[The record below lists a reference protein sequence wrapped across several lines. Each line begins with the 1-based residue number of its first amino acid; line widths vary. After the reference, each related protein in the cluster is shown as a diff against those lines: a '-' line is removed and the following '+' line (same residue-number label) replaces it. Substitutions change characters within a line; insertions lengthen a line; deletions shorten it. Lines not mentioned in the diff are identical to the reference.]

1 MRARPSG
8 LSWRFFSATVR
19 SIGGLPGP
27 RFAGASVRRARA
39 CCMRAISTSSS
50 ARIDSSFMRQVY
62 RIRNGVSIIRVYFQP
77 DTNADTDAAT
87 IANLA
92 VSDMKD
98 LPPGTLPPVVLKS
111 DASSLSVCL
120 VTTNGGGMSD
130 GALKDVAQNFVR
142 NQLAGVPGASI
153 PPGLRKE
160 GTARSSRRS
169 SLLAAAAPWSLTRR
183 P

>member
-1 MRARPSG
+1 
-8 LSWRFFSATVR
+8 
-19 SIGGLPGP
+19 
-27 RFAGASVRRARA
+27 
-39 CCMRAISTSSS
+39 
-50 ARIDSSFMRQVY
+50 MRQVY